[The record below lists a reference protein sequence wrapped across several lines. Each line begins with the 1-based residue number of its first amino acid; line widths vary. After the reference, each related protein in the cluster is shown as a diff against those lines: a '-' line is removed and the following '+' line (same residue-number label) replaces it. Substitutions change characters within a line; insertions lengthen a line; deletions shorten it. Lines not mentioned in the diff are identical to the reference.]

1 MFRSIYNY
9 TKLFLWS
16 GITYIDYKFNNKLNI
31 LLVDI
36 LLYNIQS
43 TSSLGIKCIQ
53 KAIPYLKMI
62 DIDKDIINV
71 LENVYENNIYHSDQ
85 YTKYIYNKDFLDN
98 FDNKYIILDT
108 ISSGS
113 IGQVYKVKNIYTN
126 KIYALKVKHPNID
139 NDIYM
144 INFIVWLFNLSKF
157 TFFELDVFINNFV
170 NECNFINES
179 DNMIKFYEYYK
190 DNYKIIIPNIY
201 EHSENIIV
209 MDYYDGENISL
220 LEEYNKIKYMILI
233 VLFCNNNKLVLNF
246 NHGDLHFGNF
256 KKNED
261 KLVVYDFG
269 YCFTI
274 NEKMLIEITNV
285 IYHHLLKRK
294 NLKYSYEYC
303 INYIVKYHLDEN
315 DDINNYKND
324 IKEIFLDSP
333 INLISDIVN
342 KCYIFFSKNGIKIK
356 IEFLNLLLNYY
367 LISEHNTTNLL
378 DIISYCE
385 TYNIF
390 TDYVKLLKEE
400 DIQLYRNCEKIEYY
414 NKELADEL
422 KKLM

>member
-1 MFRSIYNY
+1 MI
-9 TKLFLWS
+9 
-16 GITYIDYKFNNKLNI
+16 
-31 LLVDI
+31 
-36 LLYNIQS
+36 NIQNIF
-43 TSSLGIKCIQ
+43 TIKI
-53 KAIPYLKMI
+53 
-62 DIDKDIINV
+62 
-71 LENVYENNIYHSDQ
+71 
-85 YTKYIYNKDFLDN
+85 FLDN

-170 NECNFINES
+170 NECSFVNES

-201 EHSENIIV
+201 EHSENIV

-220 LEEYNKIKYMILI
+220 LEDYNKIKYMILI

-285 IYHHLLKRK
+285 IYHHLLKK
-294 NLKYSYEYC
+294 K
-303 INYIVKYHLDEN
+303 KF
-315 DDINNYKND
+315 K
-324 IKEIFLDSP
+324 IFL
-333 INLISDIVN
+333 
-342 KCYIFFSKNGIKIK
+342 
-356 IEFLNLLLNYY
+356 
-367 LISEHNTTNLL
+367 
-378 DIISYCE
+378 
-385 TYNIF
+385 
-390 TDYVKLLKEE
+390 
-400 DIQLYRNCEKIEYY
+400 
-414 NKELADEL
+414 
-422 KKLM
+422 

>member
-1 MFRSIYNY
+1 MFKSLYNY

-16 GITYIDYKFNNKLNI
+16 GITYIDYKLNNKLNI

-36 LLYNIQS
+36 LLYNIQN
-43 TSSLGIKCIQ
+43 TSSLGIKCMQ

-62 DIDKDIINV
+62 DIDKDIIDV
-71 LENVYENNIYHSDQ
+71 LENVYENNIYHSVQ
-85 YTKYIYNKDFLDN
+85 YTKNVYNKDFLDN
-98 FDNKYIILDT
+98 FDNKYRILDT

-113 IGQVYKVKNIYTN
+113 IGQVYKVENIHTN
-126 KIYALKVKHPNID
+126 NIYALKVKHPNID
-139 NDIYM
+139 NDIHM
-144 INFIVWLFNLSKF
+144 INFIIWLFNLSKYI
-157 TFFELDVFINNFV
+157 FFELDVFVKNFI

-179 DNMIKFYEYYK
+179 DNMVKFYEYYK
-190 DNYKIIIPNIY
+190 DNDKIIIPKINEY
-201 EHSENIIV
+201 SENIIV
-209 MDYYDGENISL
+209 MDYYEGENISL
-220 LEEYNKIKYMILI
+220 LEDYNKIKYMILL
-233 VLFCNNNKLVLNF
+233 VLFCNNNKHILNF

-256 KKNED
+256 KKLKD
-261 KLVVYDFG
+261 KLIVYDFG

-274 NEKMLIEITNV
+274 SDKMLIKTTNV
-285 IYHHLLKRK
+285 IYHHLLKRT

-324 IKEIFLDSP
+324 IEEIFLDFP
-333 INLISDIVN
+333 ISSLSDIVN
-342 KCYIFFSKNGIKIK
+342 KCYIFFNKNGVKIK

-367 LISEHNTTNLL
+367 LISEHNTINLL

-390 TDYVKLLKEE
+390 TEYVDLIKEE
-400 DIQLYRNCEKIEYY
+400 DIQLYRESEKIEYY

-422 KKLM
+422 KKLL